1 VINYKNIADN
11 YENIADRL
19 KAVRSEIDVIERAV
33 WASPHQSHD
42 GGQLA
47 AHVSTAR
54 DSVSAAVSSA
64 LTLAFRTL
72 TDPDRAVAQDGR
84 A

>member
-1 VINYKNIADN
+1 MIGYKNIAD
-11 YENIADRL
+11 RL
-19 KAVRSEIDVIERAV
+19 MAVRSEIDAIEQIV
-33 WASPHQSHD
+33 LASPHQSHD

-54 DSVSAAVSSA
+54 DSASAAVSSA
-64 LTLAFRTL
+64 LMLALRTL
-72 TDPDRAVAQDGR
+72 TASDRAVAQDGR